1 MVQLPLTRRSWAA
14 SNRCIAEIM
23 QITAIKTDKI
33 TPGSHTL
40 YQVLDQ
46 ALPHIDE
53 GSIVAITSK
62 IVAICEGSIVPKKD
76 VDKEALI
83 ISESDLYMPK
93 HVSAFGFNFTIRNNT
108 LIASAG
114 IDESNS
120 QDAYVLW
127 PKDAQATAN
136 ELRAYLTKKHGL
148 KQLGII
154 ITDSTHR
161 PLRRGSNGISLAHSG
176 FAALHDYVG
185 QPDIF
190 GRPLTVSVASID
202 GGLAAAAVVVMG
214 EGDEQTPLA
223 LIANAKVEFQD
234 RDPSPEELDRLS
246 ISIDEDM
253 FAPFLKQAEWK
264 EGGHRKRAR

>member
-1 MVQLPLTRRSWAA
+1 MVQLPLTRRMP
-14 SNRCIAEIM
+14 RGTCRRIAEIM
-23 QITAIKTDKI
+23 QVKAIKTDKI
-33 TPGSHTL
+33 TPGSQSLH
-40 YQVLDQ
+40 QVLDQ
-46 ALPHIDE
+46 AFPQLED

-62 IVAICEGSIVPKKD
+62 IVAICEGSVVPKED

-93 HVSAFGFNFTIRNNT
+93 HVSAFGFNFTIRDDT

-136 ELRAYLTKKHGL
+136 DVRAYLSAKHGV
-148 KQLGII
+148 KRLGII

-161 PLRRGSNGISLAHSG
+161 PLRRGSTGIALAHSG
-176 FAALHDYVG
+176 FRALRNYVG
-185 QPDIF
+185 KPDIF

-202 GGLAAAAVVVMG
+202 GGLAAASVLVMG

-223 LIANAKVEFQD
+223 LITDTNVEFQD
-234 RDPSPEELDRLS
+234 RDPNLEELARLS
-246 ISIDEDM
+246 IPLEEDM
-253 FAPFLKQAEWK
+253 FAPFLQQAEWK
-264 EGGHRKRAR
+264 PGGHRKRVR

>member
-1 MVQLPLTRRSWAA
+1 MRGTRR
-14 SNRCIAEIM
+14 RIAEIM
-23 QITAIKTDKI
+23 QVKAIKTDKI

-46 ALPHIDE
+46 ALPRLDE
-53 GSIVAITSK
+53 GSIVVITSK
-62 IVAICEGSIVPKKD
+62 IVAICEGSVVPKND

-93 HVSAFGFNFTIRNNT
+93 HISAFGFNFTIRDNT

-127 PKDAQATAN
+127 PKDPQATAN
-136 ELRAYLTKKHGL
+136 DARAYLSKKHGL
-148 KQLGII
+148 RQLGVI

-161 PLRRGSNGISLAHSG
+161 PLRRGSNGIALAHSG

-202 GGLAAAAVVVMG
+202 GGLAAAAVLVMG

-223 LIANAKVEFQD
+223 LITDAKVEFQD
-234 RDPSPEELDRLS
+234 RNPSPEELARLS

-253 FAPFLKQAEWK
+253 FAPFLQQTEWK
-264 EGGHRKRAR
+264 EGGHRKRVR